1 MQNRVD
7 ELEVKLRLAD
17 FASRAAKREA
27 TEMATR
33 REREAAKARTPPASP
48 LRAPSRAS
56 PLKSPP
62 RSPGESLVSL
72 VASTFERESGDA
84 GIAAAAEIETLRARV
99 AMLESD
105 VAARDAR
112 VETAESDVR
121 RATRAVRELSARAER
136 RNEERRETAAAETAA
151 SAAAAAAAR
160 DENVAL
166 RRRIDQLETRLASA
180 KSEDASPSP
189 SPSRK
194 KVVSLENELADRDA
208 RLAVA
213 ESDLRQAT
221 SSVADLTARI
231 SERDA
236 RAREAREAREN
247 ELVAQLAAADA
258 QMERILE
265 ATELKETAL
274 RAELDEAKLREA
286 RAAARLQ
293 AFEETKRSAAVPAG
307 TRTVAEASPATFAE
321 ASPIRVAEA
330 SPARTPPLAVVASPL
345 APRRRPR
352 RRRPAGVAGRAH
364 ASHREPP
371 VHGDVAVS
379 FQPGV
384 PRGAGVRGAHAAAA
398 AVDVPHGGGGESSD

>member
-1 MQNRVD
+1 MERVVDAMQNRVD

-27 TEMATR
+27 TEMATW

-48 LRAPSRAS
+48 LRTSSRAS

-62 RSPGESLVSL
+62 RSPGESLLSL
-72 VASTFERESGDA
+72 VASTFEREA
-84 GIAAAAEIETLRARV
+84 GGAGTPAAAETEALRARV

-105 VAARDAR
+105 LAARDAR

-136 RNEERRETAAAETAA
+136 RNRERREAAAAEMAA
-151 SAAAAAAAR
+151 SAAAAKAAR

-166 RRRIDQLETRLASA
+166 RRRVDELETERRREQLLSKPDDETASD
-180 KSEDASPSP
+180 ETASPS
-189 SPSRK
+189 R
-194 KVVSLENELADRDA
+194 VVSRLEKELADRDA

-221 SSVADLTARI
+221 SSVAELTVRI
-231 SERDA
+231 SERDT
-236 RAREAREAREN
+236 RAREARAAREN
-247 ELVAQLAAADA
+247 ELVAQLAASDA

-265 ATELKETAL
+265 ATELRETAL

-293 AFEETKRSAAVPAG
+293 AFEETKREKD
-307 TRTVAEASPATFAE
+307 AETESRA
-321 ASPIRVAEA
+321 
-330 SPARTPPLAVVASPL
+330 
-345 APRRRPR
+345 RRR
-352 RRRPAGVAGRAH
+352 G
-364 ASHREPP
+364 
-371 VHGDVAVS
+371 
-379 FQPGV
+379 
-384 PRGAGVRGAHAAAA
+384 
-398 AVDVPHGGGGESSD
+398 